1 MSHTETIDWKR
12 LFSLHNILF
21 TLVGVGCAVFAL
33 KAFMLPNKFIDG
45 GVTGVAIVLARS
57 MHIDFS
63 LLIFFLNIPFVY
75 IGFKK
80 IGKTFAVHTLI
91 AITLLSLGLHFI
103 PVIPIEA
110 DKILI
115 ALFGGFFIGL
125 GIGLSIKSGCVLD
138 GLEVIASYTNKK
150 SGFTTSEIVL
160 FFNVLLILAVAYIF
174 SKEAAMYSILT
185 YVTAMKISDYVAD
198 GFEEYTALTVIS
210 GKHDAIK
217 SIIVKDFN
225 KAISVF
231 KGERGYLPN
240 SFEVKHEVDIIMT
253 IVTRLEVHRLKM
265 AILQEDPQAF
275 LYVQSIKEVKGGV
288 VKRKVEH

>member
-1 MSHTETIDWKR
+1 M
-12 LFSLHNILF
+12 
-21 TLVGVGCAVFAL
+21 
-33 KAFMLPNKFIDG
+33 
-45 GVTGVAIVLARS
+45 
-57 MHIDFS
+57 
-63 LLIFFLNIPFVY
+63 
-75 IGFKK
+75 
-80 IGKTFAVHTLI
+80 
-91 AITLLSLGLHFI
+91 
-103 PVIPIEA
+103 
-110 DKILI
+110 
-115 ALFGGFFIGL
+115 
-125 GIGLSIKSGCVLD
+125 
-138 GLEVIASYTNKK
+138 
-150 SGFTTSEIVL
+150 
-160 FFNVLLILAVAYIF
+160 
-174 SKEAAMYSILT
+174 
-185 YVTAMKISDYVAD
+185 
-198 GFEEYTALTVIS
+198 IS